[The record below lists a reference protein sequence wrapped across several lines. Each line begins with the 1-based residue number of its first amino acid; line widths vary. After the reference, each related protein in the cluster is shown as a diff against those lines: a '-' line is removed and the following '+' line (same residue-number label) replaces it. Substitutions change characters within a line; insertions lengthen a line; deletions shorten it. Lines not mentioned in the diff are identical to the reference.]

1 MVAVSVSGHGVVF
14 QVPVGPARLTAGD
27 ICELDD
33 PDFYWLVTKI
43 TLDGVGQYR
52 VGFVPVIGREG
63 KPYGERLEKMRHDE
77 FVYVMKAARRE
88 DERVQGREG
97 PRAL

>member
-14 QVPVGPARLTAGD
+14 QVPVSPARLTPGD
-27 ICELDD
+27 ICELDE

-43 TLDGVGQYR
+43 TLDGVGRFR
-52 VGFVPVIGREG
+52 VGFLPVLDGGTR
-63 KPYGERLEKMRHDE
+63 PYGERLETMRHNE
-77 FVYVMKAARRE
+77 FVYVMKADRDA

-97 PRAL
+97 SRAL